1 MFLNFPCWKV
11 GFRDENKLD
20 KVCVALSVIRVLNV
34 KCSELNVSGS
44 SAVLCGLQLCC
55 ISQECNYTQGEK
67 NEKWTIFLNKEV
79 VTKQNL
85 SEFGVRYV
93 SSGDFISCSLF
104 IST

>member
-1 MFLNFPCWKV
+1 M

-34 KCSELNVSGS
+34 KCSELNISGS
-44 SAVLCGLQLCC
+44 SAVLCSLQLCC
-55 ISQECNYTQGEK
+55 ISQEWNYTQGEK
-67 NEKWTIFLNKEV
+67 KKSELFFLNKGI
-79 VTKQNL
+79 VTKQSL

-93 SSGDFISCSLF
+93 FSGAFSSCSLF

>member
-1 MFLNFPCWKV
+1 M
-11 GFRDENKLD
+11 
-20 KVCVALSVIRVLNV
+20 LSVQNLTFQGVQLSCAVFNCAVFLRNV
-34 KCSELNVSGS
+34 TIHKEKKM
-44 SAVLCGLQLCC
+44 
-55 ISQECNYTQGEK
+55 K
-67 NEKWTIFLNKEV
+67 NELFFLNKEV